1 MQFKLLATAAL
12 ILFSQTAQSHS
23 LFEAYQRSIQ
33 NDSSL
38 MAAIK
43 EFEAGSKN
51 QDIGRASLLPQ
62 ISAGYF
68 QARNNQKITDTVSNS
83 VLRDANNFPSK
94 SFQVNLIQPII
105 SLEAFAKYKQGL
117 SQSEFSKKRFD
128 FAKQDLATRLV
139 QAYVDYHSAIDFNH
153 SLEQQMIAIN
163 AQLKAIDLGRK
174 NGETTL
180 TEFLEVEASQLQVQS
195 QLIEAESLIKQAALR
210 LKVISGIDFTKIPKK
225 KLSDQFNQLPLSPQS
240 FDEWEKMALELNP
253 EINAQRLQAE
263 VSLQEYK
270 KIHGGHFP
278 KLDMV
283 GNISR
288 QESYSSTT
296 FNQQVNQNYLGLQLS
311 IPIFSG
317 NEINS
322 RAQQAYLI
330 YEKELKLLEAIESKN
345 LIEVKKEFD
354 FLHFG
359 SLKIKALKKSKDA
372 SREAVKA
379 TRMSIKSGFR
389 SNLDLLLAEKNLA
402 AIEKDLL
409 LSQYNYL
416 LSFVKLKLY
425 AGQFNELDLKI
436 IDGYFVGQ

>member
-1 MQFKLLATAAL
+1 MQFKLFTTAAL
-12 ILFSQTAQSHS
+12 ILFSHFAQSHS
-23 LFEAYQRSIQ
+23 LLEAYQRSTQ
-33 NDSSL
+33 NDSLL

-43 EFEAGSKN
+43 EFEAGTKN
-51 QDIGRASLLPQ
+51 QDIGRSSLLPQ
-62 ISAGYF
+62 LSAGYF
-68 QARNNQKITDTVSNS
+68 QARNNQKISDTVSNT
-83 VLRDANNFPSK
+83 VLRDASNFPSK

-105 SLEAFAKYKQGL
+105 SLEAFAKYKQGM

-139 QAYVDYHSAIDFNH
+139 QAYVDYHSAIDFNQ
-153 SLEQQMIAIN
+153 SLKQQMIAIN

-180 TEFLEVEASQLQVQS
+180 TEFLEVEASQLQIQS
-195 QLIEAESLIKQAALR
+195 QLIESQSLINQAGLR
-210 LKVISGIDFTKIPKK
+210 LKVISGIDFSKTPKK
-225 KLSDQFNQLPLSPQS
+225 KLSDQFFKLPLFPET
-240 FDEWEKMALELNP
+240 FDEWQKMAVELNP

-263 VSLQEYK
+263 VALQEYK

-278 KLDMV
+278 KLDLV

-296 FNQQVNQNYLGLQLS
+296 FNQQVDQNYLGLQLS
-311 IPIFSG
+311 VPIFSG

-345 LIEVKKEFD
+345 LIEVQKEFD

-359 SLKIKALKKSKDA
+359 SLKIMALKKSKDA

-379 TRMSIKSGFR
+379 TKMSIKSGFR

-402 AIEKDLL
+402 VVEKDLL

-425 AGQFNELDLKI
+425 AGQFNEADLKI
-436 IDGYFVGQ
+436 IDGYFVSQ